1 MYVSVCMCV
10 TERHSPQV
18 LDGSFDALQYDRS
31 LFTPTQCLSVK
42 TRERKRGKD
51 GGRVAKRGAG
61 REESG
66 CFNEGGGQTV
76 VGQERIVVK

>member
-1 MYVSVCMCV
+1 MVIELFVCVCMSVCL

-51 GGRVAKRGAG
+51 GGRVAKREREGKRAAVLMKAVG
-61 REESG
+61 R
-66 CFNEGGGQTV
+66 Q
-76 VGQERIVVK
+76 

>member
-1 MYVSVCMCV
+1 MVIELCVYVYVSVCMCV

-51 GGRVAKRGAG
+51 GGRVAKREREGKRAAVLMKAVG
-61 REESG
+61 R
-66 CFNEGGGQTV
+66 Q
-76 VGQERIVVK
+76 